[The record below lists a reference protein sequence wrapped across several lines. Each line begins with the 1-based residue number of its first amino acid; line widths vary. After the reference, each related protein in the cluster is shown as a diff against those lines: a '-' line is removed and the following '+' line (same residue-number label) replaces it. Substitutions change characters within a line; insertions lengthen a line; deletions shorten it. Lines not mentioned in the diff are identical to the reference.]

1 MRQSLHQPQLH
12 SHGSAVFFMVYNPI
26 PVTFY
31 VVPWSNER
39 AGYSKPPARI
49 VLYHPNICPPWLF
62 SCSNIERYS
71 ISLWQCGCGMLRIDL
86 TCFENANGLN
96 APHERSF
103 WKRHIAFAPTALK
116 NIARSG
122 QRWNTVVGKTVL
134 YSCLRCVVHW
144 ENYWVSM
151 YWEYQSYVGQ
161 RKRQVVSNTSWHV
174 QLQGSDS
181 VNPEELAGTS
191 VPSV

>member
-1 MRQSLHQPQLH
+1 MPLKLTWFCFKTRVHVQVRAYELCTSLMPVIIHFATTICGSSTMRQSLNQPQLH
-12 SHGSAVFFMVYNPI
+12 SHGSAVLFMVYNPI
-26 PVTFY
+26 PVTSY
-31 VVPWSNER
+31 VDPWSNER
-39 AGYSKPPARI
+39 AGYSKPSARI

-103 WKRHIAFAPTALK
+103 WKRHIAFAPAALE

-144 ENYWVSM
+144 ENY
-151 YWEYQSYVGQ
+151 
-161 RKRQVVSNTSWHV
+161 
-174 QLQGSDS
+174 
-181 VNPEELAGTS
+181 
-191 VPSV
+191 